1 LLIKLSNH
9 DWSLDPLVAV
19 ALAAVVVWVGR
30 ALVVVV
36 TALLVTALLVADVAN
51 VDFTAAL
58 VVAETALFG
67 ALAESPQVPK
77 PD

>member
-1 LLIKLSNH
+1 
-9 DWSLDPLVAV
+9 
-19 ALAAVVVWVGR
+19 VVV
-30 ALVVVV
+30 A
-36 TALLVTALLVADVAN
+36 ALLVTALLVADVAN

-58 VVAETALFG
+58 EVVETALFA